1 MAFEMPHPAG
11 TLVAIGGAEDKTRN
25 RAILRFVAER
35 VGPGPLVVLTAAS
48 AEPDAAWRLYRK
60 AFRNLGV
67 RSLQH
72 VDVRDRRQAFHE
84 RISRAI
90 DGARG
95 VFFTGGDQARIA
107 SNVADTPVCER
118 VGALLA
124 RGGVVA
130 GTSAGACVMSDNMLV
145 SGDGHGAP
153 AGAVQMGRGLGF
165 VSDVV
170 IDMHFSQ
177 RGRMGRL
184 LAAIA
189 RHPGTLGIGIDEDT
203 AIAVAGDTAE
213 VIGSGAAWFVDGARA
228 SASNNARAA
237 EPHALSIEDLRLDVL
252 GAGRRYDLAD
262 RRPVVDRRRERRGRA
277 A

>member
-1 MAFEMPHPAG
+1 MAFQMPHPAG
-11 TLVAIGGAEDKTRN
+11 TIVAIGGAEDKTRN
-25 RAILRFVAER
+25 RAILRFVAQR
-35 VGPGPLVVLTAAS
+35 VGPGPLVVLTAAA
-48 AEPDAAWRLYRK
+48 AEPDDAWRLYRDT
-60 AFRNLGV
+60 FRNLGV
-67 RSLQH
+67 KRLEH
-72 VDVRDRRQAFHE
+72 VDVRDRRQAFDD

-107 SNVADTPVCER
+107 GNIADTPVCER
-118 VGALLA
+118 VGAVLA

-130 GTSAGACVMSDNMLV
+130 GTSAGACVISENMLV

-189 RHPGTLGIGIDEDT
+189 RNPGTLGIGIDEDT
-203 AIAVAGDTAE
+203 AIAVEDDTAQ

-228 SASNNARAA
+228 SSSNVAGAA
-237 EPHALSIEDLRLDVL
+237 KPEALSIEDLRLDVL
-252 GAGRRYDLAD
+252 GAGRRYDLVD
-262 RRPVVDRRRERRGRA
+262 RRPVVNRPRREPERA

>member
-1 MAFEMPHPAG
+1 MAFQMPHAAG
-11 TLVAIGGAEDKTRN
+11 TLVAIGGAEDKARN
-25 RAILRFVAER
+25 PAILRFVAER
-35 VGPGPLVVLTAAS
+35 VGAGPLVVLTAAA
-48 AEPDAAWRLYRK
+48 AEPEAAWQLYRNV
-60 AFRNLGV
+60 FRNLGV
-67 RSLQH
+67 KTLEH
-72 VDVRDRRQAFHE
+72 VDVRDRREALDDG
-84 RISRAI
+84 ISRVI

-107 SNVADTPVCER
+107 SNIADTPVCER
-118 VGALLA
+118 VGAVLA

-145 SGDGHGAP
+145 SGDGHSAP
-153 AGAVQMGRGLGF
+153 AGAVQMAGGLGF

-189 RHPGTLGIGIDEDT
+189 RNPGTLGIGIDEDT
-203 AIAVAGDTAE
+203 AIAVDGDTAE

-228 SASNNARAA
+228 SSPKLTGATAQG
-237 EPHALSIEDLRLDVL
+237 ALSVEDLRLDVL
-252 GAGRRYDLAD
+252 GAGRRYHLVD
-262 RRPVVDRRRERRGRA
+262 RRPTLEPSEPRRA